1 MPTELAV
8 MKPTASRT
16 GVKPVTDAERLRA
29 QQEQTSDNGAD
40 RGLDSQADDDG
51 GHTDGGDET
60 ADVGT
65 PHPGQRQADPDEDRQ
80 KPP

>member
-1 MPTELAV
+1 MC
-8 MKPTASRT
+8 
-16 GVKPVTDAERLRA
+16 VKPVTDAERLRE

-40 RGLDSQADDDG
+40 RGLDSRADDDG

-65 PHPGQRQADPDEDRQ
+65 PHPGQQQADPDDDRQ